1 MISKTLV
8 LPYKTLQFS
17 IVFSLIL
24 LISFACVPNTL
35 PNSDNSAMPSG
46 QAPSSVPSQPPASST
61 QTIASSITGAKRFGV
76 FISRYETASPEVINA
91 VKELGADWVRI
102 NLDLGPHSQEYVP
115 YLAAGI
121 NVVLT
126 ICNQDP
132 SNIITTYGTLQDW
145 SFASFPY
152 ESREQYM
159 DEVRTV
165 LKPALPYLKKGQQV
179 WVQAGNEIFDASK
192 YPKNYYWRGTDEQ
205 YLAQLEALHEAAK
218 SVDANIPVVL
228 TSFST
233 ELLDVLIEPHNPN
246 HGAFTDHV
254 TTLLTQ
260 GKFDAVD
267 LHFYGCAADIPA
279 KVSAVRNLMPQGRQ
293 FLWICTEN
301 GGPDF
306 RCNRTPVSWKQDL
319 ASFEKLE
326 ALQVPARLNLCA
338 ENGVSICL
346 WFSLY
351 DLKNS
356 PDIFSHLGLLDQDTN
371 PPRQKPAY
379 KAFIAFIDQQK

>member
-1 MISKTLV
+1 MRTLS
-8 LPYKTLQFS
+8 LPARTLQFGVAIS
-17 IVFSLIL
+17 IL
-24 LISFACVPNTL
+24 LLFSSGCISGSPHSPGPGGQAASTTPAQQ
-35 PNSDNSAMPSG
+35 PASSG
-46 QAPSSVPSQPPASST
+46 QAIPA
-61 QTIASSITGAKRFGV
+61 IAPGSNRFGV
-76 FISRYETASPEVINA
+76 FISRYETASPEVVNA
-91 VKELGADWVRI
+91 VKETGAAWVRI
-102 NLDLGPHSQEYVP
+102 NLDLGPHSQDYSP
-115 YLAAGI
+115 YLASGI

-145 SFASFPY
+145 SFASFPFK
-152 ESREQYM
+152 SREKYM
-159 DEVRTV
+159 EQVRIS
-165 LKPALPYLKKGQQV
+165 LQPALPYLQKGQQV
-179 WVQAGNEIFDASK
+179 WVQAGNEIFDASN

-205 YLAQLEALHEAAK
+205 YLTQLEAMYDAVK
-218 SVDANIPVVL
+218 SVDANIPVVIS
-228 TSFST
+228 SFST

-246 HGAFTDHV
+246 HADFTDHV
-254 TTLLTQ
+254 TTLLTK

-293 FLWICTEN
+293 LLWICTEN

-306 RCNRTPVSWKQDL
+306 RCSRTPVSWKQDL
-319 ASFEKLE
+319 AGFENLQ
-326 ALQVPARLNLCA
+326 ALQVPVRLSLCA
-338 ENGVSICL
+338 DNGATICL

-371 PPRQKPAY
+371 PPRKKPAY
-379 KAFIAFIDQQK
+379 AAFTAFVARHK

>member
-1 MISKTLV
+1 M
-8 LPYKTLQFS
+8 
-17 IVFSLIL
+17 
-24 LISFACVPNTL
+24 
-35 PNSDNSAMPSG
+35 
-46 QAPSSVPSQPPASST
+46 
-61 QTIASSITGAKRFGV
+61 
-76 FISRYETASPEVINA
+76 
-91 VKELGADWVRI
+91 
-102 NLDLGPHSQEYVP
+102 
-115 YLAAGI
+115 
-121 NVVLT
+121 
-126 ICNQDP
+126 
-132 SNIITTYGTLQDW
+132 
-145 SFASFPY
+145 
-152 ESREQYM
+152 
-159 DEVRTV
+159 
-165 LKPALPYLKKGQQV
+165 
-179 WVQAGNEIFDASK
+179 
-192 YPKNYYWRGTDEQ
+192 
-205 YLAQLEALHEAAK
+205 
-218 SVDANIPVVL
+218 DANIPVVI

-246 HGAFTDHV
+246 HAAFTDHV

-279 KVSAVRNLMPQGRQ
+279 KVSAVRNLMPPGRQ

-306 RCNRTPVSWKQDL
+306 RCNRTPVSWRQDL
-319 ASFEKLE
+319 ASFEKLQ
-326 ALQVPARLNLCA
+326 ALQVPARLTLCA

-379 KAFIAFIDQQK
+379 KAFIEFIDQQKD

>member
-1 MISKTLV
+1 
-8 LPYKTLQFS
+8 
-17 IVFSLIL
+17 
-24 LISFACVPNTL
+24 
-35 PNSDNSAMPSG
+35 
-46 QAPSSVPSQPPASST
+46 
-61 QTIASSITGAKRFGV
+61 
-76 FISRYETASPEVINA
+76 
-91 VKELGADWVRI
+91 
-102 NLDLGPHSQEYVP
+102 LGPHIQQYAP

-132 SNIITTYGTLQDW
+132 SNIMTTYGTLQDW
-145 SFASFPY
+145 AFASFPY
-152 ESREQYM
+152 ESRDKYM
-159 DEVRTV
+159 DEVRSA
-165 LKPALPYLKKGQQV
+165 LKPALPYLKTGQQV

-205 YLAQLEALHEAAK
+205 YLAQLEALYEGVK

-233 ELLDVLIEPHNPN
+233 ELLDVLIQPHNLN
-246 HGAFTDHV
+246 HGPFTEHV
-254 TTLLTQ
+254 ITLLTQ
-260 GKFDAVD
+260 GKYDAVD

-279 KVSAVRNLMPQGRQ
+279 KVSAVKNLMPQGRQ

-306 RCNRTPVSWKQDL
+306 RCSRTPVSWEQDL
-319 ASFEKLE
+319 AGFENLQ
-326 ALQVPARLNLCA
+326 ALQVPARLTLCA
-338 ENGVSICL
+338 ENGASICL

-356 PDIFSHLGLLDQDTN
+356 PDIFNHLGLLDQDTN

-379 KAFIAFIDQQK
+379 KAFASFIEQQKNRDVGKEAN